1 MKVLVVGSGGRE
13 HALTWKLLQ
22 SPKVERIYCAPGNG
36 GIGKIAEC
44 IPIDVTDFK
53 GLIHFAQKKKIDLTV
68 VGPELPLTEGI
79 VDRFQEKG
87 LKIFGPNQ
95 KAAEIEGSKVF
106 AKDFMAKYRIPTAQ
120 YRSFTDP
127 EKTVQYINQQSTPLV
142 LKADGLA
149 AGKGVLVCHSR
160 AEAYEGIDRI
170 MRERDFGNAGSRLV
184 VEEFL
189 TGEEASILTVT
200 DGEDMVLLPAAQ
212 DHKAIF
218 EGDKGPNT
226 GGMGAYAP
234 ATVIDQKLL
243 EIIKQKILL
252 PTIQGMKEEGR
263 PYKGVLYVGLMITKA
278 GPKVLEYNCRF
289 GDPEIQAI
297 LPLLRSD
304 LIDLLLASVEGNISK
319 VAPKIKHESA
329 VCVVMA
335 SGGYPGAYEKDKVI
349 KGLGQIDK
357 SIIVFHAGTKIK
369 GDNIMTSG
377 GRVIG
382 VTALGQTIRAAIDRV
397 YKNVGKITFDGA
409 YYRKDI
415 GYRALSRQITKY

>member
-22 SPKVERIYCAPGNG
+22 SPKVERLYCAPGNG
-36 GIGKIAEC
+36 GITKIAEC
-44 IPIDVTDFK
+44 VQIDVTDFK

-95 KAAEIEGSKVF
+95 KAAEIEGSKAF
-106 AKDFMAKYRIPTAQ
+106 AKDLMAKYRIPSAQ

-127 EKTVQYINQQSTPLV
+127 DEAVKYINQQSTPLV

-149 AGKGVLVCHSR
+149 AGKGVLICYSR
-160 AEAYEGIDRI
+160 AEAYEGVDRI
-170 MRERDFGNAGSRLV
+170 MREKSFGDAGNCLV

-189 TGEEASILTVT
+189 TGEEASILAIT
-200 DGEDMVLLPAAQ
+200 DGEEMVLLPAAQ

-234 ATVIDQKLL
+234 ATVIGGKFI
-243 EIIKQKILL
+243 EIVKKKVLL
-252 PTIQGMKEEGR
+252 PTLKGMREEGR
-263 PYKGVLYVGLMITKA
+263 PYKGVLYAGLMITKT

-297 LPLLRSD
+297 LPLLKSD
-304 LIDLLLASVEGNISK
+304 LIDLILASIDGSMSK
-319 VAPKIKHESA
+319 VVPKIKNESA

-335 SGGYPGAYEKDKVI
+335 SGGYPGSYEKDKVI
-349 KGLGQIDK
+349 HGLNDVDK
-357 SIIVFHAGTKIK
+357 AVTVFHAGTRIK
-369 GDNIMTSG
+369 GRYILTSG
-377 GRVIG
+377 GRVLG
-382 VTALGQTIRAAIDRV
+382 VTAIGKSIRSAIDRV
-397 YKNVGKITFDGA
+397 YQNIGKITFDGA

-415 GYRALSRQITKY
+415 GHRALNR